1 MTYSTVVRNSR
12 MAPSIGELASETERE
27 RERVRRTKPVA
38 APDWWKGSRDGLPS
52 FLFLVLV
59 GLGCF

>member
-1 MTYSTVVRNSR
+1 
-12 MAPSIGELASETERE
+12 MAPSIGERATETERERE